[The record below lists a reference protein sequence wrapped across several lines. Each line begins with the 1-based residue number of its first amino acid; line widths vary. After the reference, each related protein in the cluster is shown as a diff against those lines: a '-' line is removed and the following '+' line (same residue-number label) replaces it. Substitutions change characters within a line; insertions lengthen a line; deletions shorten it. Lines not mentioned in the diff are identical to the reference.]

1 MMTFYD
7 ETLSRLPDPS
17 VRPDY
22 YENVPFKRFMAWLID
37 ITIVGIVS
45 AIIVPFTAFTA
56 LFFFPVLLLVIG
68 FLYRWFTLTGRSAT
82 WGMRMM
88 AIEFRTNTG
97 ERFDSGNAFLHTL
110 GYSLT
115 ITTGALQLVS
125 IFLMLISDRK
135 QGLTDHIMGSAAI
148 NRPL

>member
-1 MMTFYD
+1 
-7 ETLSRLPDPS
+7 
-17 VRPDY
+17 
-22 YENVPFKRFMAWLID
+22 
-37 ITIVGIVS
+37 
-45 AIIVPFTAFTA
+45 
-56 LFFFPVLLLVIG
+56 
-68 FLYRWFTLTGRSAT
+68 
-82 WGMRMM
+82 MRMM

>member
-1 MMTFYD
+1 MTFYD

-22 YENVPFKRFMAWLID
+22 YKNVPFKRFMAWLID

-56 LFFFPVLLLVIG
+56 VFFFPALLLVIG

>member
-1 MMTFYD
+1 MTFYD
-7 ETLSRLPDPS
+7 ETLSRLPYPS

-22 YENVPFKRFMAWLID
+22 YKNVPFKRFMAWLID

-56 LFFFPVLLLVIG
+56 VFFFPALLLVIG